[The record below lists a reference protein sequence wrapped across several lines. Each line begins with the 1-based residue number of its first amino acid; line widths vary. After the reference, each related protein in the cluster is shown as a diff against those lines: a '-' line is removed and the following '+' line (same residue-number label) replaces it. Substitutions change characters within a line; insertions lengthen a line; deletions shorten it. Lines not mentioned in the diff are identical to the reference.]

1 MGRIEELAAHY
12 ERHISVPWQR
22 TIAGAQRVIIV
33 VYQKDDERRLRARI
47 GEFHQRTE
55 AAGHGWSEF
64 DCTRLFAEWMAKQE
78 YREEYFESPED
89 LSMKLDGRFIEAVAE
104 PLRRALSSSGPT
116 GVVGMTGVAS
126 LYGFAHISQLVR
138 AVQEDVQ
145 GRLVVFFPGTKDE
158 NNYRLLDARD
168 GWNYLATCI
177 TLHGVGSAA

>member
-1 MGRIEELAAHY
+1 MGRIEDLAAHY

-22 TIAGAQRVIIV
+22 TIAGAQRVVIV

-47 GEFHQRTE
+47 GEFQQRTE
-55 AAGHGWSEF
+55 SAGHGWSEF

-89 LSMKLDGRFIEAVAE
+89 LSMKLEGQFVEAVAE
-104 PLRRALSSSGPT
+104 PLRRALSASGPT
-116 GVVGMTGVAS
+116 GVVAMTGVAS

-138 AVQEDVQ
+138 AVQDDVQ